1 MAAIDFPNTPSVNDL
16 FTSGSQTWIWTG
28 VSWNLVISQVVGP
41 TGATGPQGNASTV
54 TGPTGATGTFLISSV
69 TPPANPQEGDSWFNS
84 ATGQI
89 YVYYDSYWVESASS
103 NIGPAGPTGATGPQG
118 EASTVTGPTGLT
130 GPTGATGPQG
140 NTGPTGPQGLYV
152 VGPTG
157 PQGVTG
163 PQGPIGLEG
172 ERGPIGPQGPIGPTG
187 VEGPTGPDGL
197 IGATGAPGPQGVT
210 GPRGFVGATGAQGAT
225 GATGPAVTG
234 PTGASGPTGPSG
246 GPTGPTGATGGT
258 GPTGADGAAG
268 LRGAT
273 GATGATGSA
282 STIPGPQGEVGPT
295 GPTGA
300 DSTVEGPIGPIGPQ
314 GNAGPTGP
322 KGDAGLSFAGVT
334 SSSNLTIGIGS
345 VNFVVNKIDAFAVG
359 TRSRLASSLF
369 PTNYMEGV
377 ITNIVG
383 LSITMSVDRAL
394 GIGNTYSSWKF
405 VLGAGDI
412 GPTGP
417 TGPQGI
423 SITFKGSVAL
433 SGQLPSVG
441 NDINDAYIVDADGD
455 LYVWDG
461 ITWDNVGQIVGP
473 QGPQGPKGD
482 TGPAGDTGP
491 TGADSTVEGPI
502 GPQGDIGLTGDTG
515 PTGATGATG
524 PAFFNLIGPQYLES
538 RTLIAADKASIVKI
552 NSSSASVVTVPLD
565 GTDGFTFDI
574 GTQIVITQLGTG
586 VVTIVGTPGVSI
598 LTEGG
603 RVTTKARYAVASL
616 IKLGNNSWLL
626 SGNLVA

>member
-28 VSWNLVISQVVGP
+28 IAWNLVISQVVGP
-41 TGATGPQGNASTV
+41 TGATGPQGSASTV

-103 NIGPAGPTGATGPQG
+103 NIGPAGPTGPTGAQG
-118 EASTVTGPTGLT
+118 EASTVTGPTGST

-140 NTGPTGPQGLYV
+140 NTGPTGAQGLYV
-152 VGPTG
+152 AGPTGQAGPTG
-157 PQGVTG
+157 PQGAIG
-163 PQGPIGLEG
+163 PEG
-172 ERGPIGPQGPIGPTG
+172 ERGPTGPQGPIGPTG

-197 IGATGAPGPQGVT
+197 IGLTGPQGVAGPT
-210 GPRGFVGATGAQGAT
+210 GPRGFVGATGPAGAT
-225 GATGPAVTG
+225 GATGASVTG

-246 GPTGPTGATGGT
+246 GPTGPTGATGA
-258 GPTGADGAAG
+258 TGASGAQGDPG

-282 STIPGPQGEVGPT
+282 STIAGPTGAQGPTGATGANSTVPGPKGDTGDTGPTGPGITGPTGASGASFAGVTSTSNLTIGLGTQNFVVNKVDAFQTGTRSRLASSAQPAQYMEGVITFIAGTSITMSIDKINGLGNTYASWNLILGAGEVGPTGATGPQGVSIRLLGSVATSLLLPMTGNQLNDAYIVEQDGDIWIWGGSSWSSAGQIVGPTGATGATGASITGPTGST

-300 DSTVEGPIGPIGPQ
+300 DSTVP
-314 GNAGPTGP
+314 
-322 KGDAGLSFAGVT
+322 
-334 SSSNLTIGIGS
+334 
-345 VNFVVNKIDAFAVG
+345 
-359 TRSRLASSLF
+359 
-369 PTNYMEGV
+369 
-377 ITNIVG
+377 
-383 LSITMSVDRAL
+383 
-394 GIGNTYSSWKF
+394 
-405 VLGAGDI
+405 

-417 TGPQGI
+417 TGPG
-423 SITFKGSVAL
+423 V
-433 SGQLPSVG
+433 
-441 NDINDAYIVDADGD
+441 
-455 LYVWDG
+455 
-461 ITWDNVGQIVGP
+461 
-473 QGPQGPKGD
+473 
-482 TGPAGDTGP
+482 TGP
-491 TGADSTVEGPI
+491 
-502 GPQGDIGLTGDTG
+502 TGDTG
-515 PTGATGATG
+515 PTG

-538 RTLIAADKASIVKI
+538 RTLIAADRASIVKI
-552 NSSSASVVTVPLD
+552 NSSSASVVTIPLD

-586 VVTIVGTPGVSI
+586 VVTIVGNPGVSV